1 MAKRNTYRKYN
12 KEKMEKYNKYHIIR
26 AVNYCD
32 MKREELLKEAIEK
45 RVTIGEIYYEKMFYM
60 QEKLPSDNV
69 PHK

>member
-1 MAKRNTYRKYN
+1 MTDCRL
-12 KEKMEKYNKYHIIR
+12 EIIR

-45 RVTIGEIYYEKMFYM
+45 RVTIGEIYYEKMFQL
-60 QEKLPSDNV
+60 QEKLPIDNV